1 MALLP
6 NVFVPEDAEA
16 MEFKTLPAGWYL
28 AELVKSELKDTNA
41 KDGKYLALKFR
52 IVEDAEID
60 GVEVKSEGRFVFT
73 NLNIVNKN
81 ETAVKLARFDL
92 KKICAAVGHEGELED
107 TVDLH
112 NIELQ
117 IKLSVKAATSEWPE
131 RNEIKGY
138 RYADGVEIEFD
149 DAGQLIPR

>member
-6 NVFVPEDAEA
+6 SVFVPEETED
-16 MEFKTLPAGWYL
+16 MEFKPLKAGWYP
-28 AELVKSELKDTNA
+28 AELVKSELKIT
-41 KDGKYLALKFR
+41 KDKKGKYLSFQFK
-52 IVEDAEID
+52 VTEDANDES
-60 GVEVKSEGRFVFT
+60 SEGRFVFT
-73 NLNIVNKN
+73 NLNIVNAN
-81 ETAVKLARFDL
+81 ETAVKIAHSDL
-92 KKICAAVGHEGELED
+92 KAICEAVGHEGELED

-131 RNEIKGY
+131 KNEIKGY